1 MEVLKR
7 LAPNYWAG
15 YYAVYVAMTAFLSA
29 VYRDSL
35 RTWPETEA
43 LVIAAAIF
51 AVSAGVALLSA
62 IITEGVG
69 YVVLLIP
76 RRIKQIKEEGRA
88 EGVQEGIETG
98 RAQERELVDG
108 ILARYDR
115 GEITVEQ
122 LRSLLAFRNGLNRNG
137 D

>member
-1 MEVLKR
+1 MELLKS

-35 RTWPETEA
+35 KTWPETEA

-62 IITEGVG
+62 IITEGWD
-69 YVVLLIP
+69 
-76 RRIKQIKEEGRA
+76 
-88 EGVQEGIETG
+88 TW
-98 RAQERELVDG
+98 
-108 ILARYDR
+108 
-115 GEITVEQ
+115 
-122 LRSLLAFRNGLNRNG
+122 FC
-137 D
+137 